1 MAMLTH
7 ILRSF
12 LLAAVLG
19 LSTQA
24 HASLS
29 YSTWTSNDPLT
40 GNYILNVDHVGSD
53 FIYNLTINPW
63 NAEALGIFFDLDN
76 VSIGSSGFS
85 NLSPAAPMQLFATDT
100 SSSTCGSGCNLNGL
114 TLPTLVGGDWEL
126 VFRLG
131 GSGFDGLQSFAW
143 KTSDFGLD
151 LSAFGLVGIRAQQL
165 CSEGNLLS
173 NGDSG
178 CTGSDKAYG
187 YATPSLEVPEP
198 GILALVAAALLGLGL
213 TRRKQMR

>member
-1 MAMLTH
+1 MAKLAHT
-7 ILRSF
+7 LRNF
-12 LLAAVLG
+12 LLVAVLG
-19 LSTQA
+19 LGTQA
-24 HASLS
+24 HAGLS
-29 YSTWTSNDPLT
+29 YSTWSSNDPLT
-40 GNYILNVDHVGSD
+40 GNYILNVDHVGND

-63 NAEALGIFFDLDN
+63 NAEALGIFFDLGN
-76 VSIGSSGFS
+76 VSIASSGFS
-85 NLSPAAPMQLFATDT
+85 NLSPTAPMQLYATDT
-100 SSSTCGSGCNLNGL
+100 GSSTCGTGCNLNGL
-114 TLPTLVGGDWEL
+114 SLPALAGGDWEL

-131 GSGFDGLQSFAW
+131 GTGFDGLQSFAW

-178 CTGSDKAYG
+178 CSGSDKAYG
-187 YATPSLEVPEP
+187 YATPTLEVPEP

-213 TRRKQMR
+213 ARRKQMH